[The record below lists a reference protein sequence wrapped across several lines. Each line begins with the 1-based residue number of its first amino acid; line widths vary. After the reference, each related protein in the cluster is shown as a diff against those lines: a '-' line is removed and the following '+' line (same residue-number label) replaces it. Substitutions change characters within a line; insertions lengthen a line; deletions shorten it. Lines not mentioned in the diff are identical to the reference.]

1 MSRSIKPFYP
11 LSLYLLAVILR
22 LVVLNQI
29 AGDDPA
35 FDQHQGSDQT
45 AYVAQAQGLL
55 AGTWPD
61 GPFYFQPLY
70 PFFLGG
76 LHLLAGP
83 DMYSARAAQ
92 AVVLSTGVLICFWL
106 ARRLYSERAAWIA
119 GALYAIYP
127 VFIFYDLVFLGAGL
141 VTLAIL
147 GTAAAL
153 TRWIDTGSWRW
164 AMLAGVL
171 LGVAGGAQPALP
183 VAAVFPA
190 AALVWRY
197 RLKAV
202 KPVFMFA
209 VGLAAALSPYSL
221 WNYRFTG
228 QLTPASTSGALNFYI
243 GNNRHANGQRDN
255 PLAQQATIIEVRQG
269 RTDYMSAALAD
280 IRADPLRAIQLFA
293 RKAGMLWSNPE
304 LAQNVDY
311 YADGTDRSPL
321 LHAIPLNFYFVALM
335 AVAGFILYGRDLR
348 ITVMTMLA
356 VGITA
361 SNALFFISSR
371 QRLPVVPILVVAAG
385 AAIDLLVTTVTT
397 KALFANRKKAFSVGG
412 AFVAS
417 ALFMA
422 VADWATSTLPRPA
435 LVSQLP
441 PGYHS
446 IGAVNAATVSVPD
459 FLPALEPGV
468 PYWVTV
474 YWQASGPLDRDY
486 KTLVQVIDT
495 NGQKWAQGDHVAGET
510 GFQYYQS
517 SRWESGDILR
527 DEFLIIPP
535 DDLPAPFTAKIW
547 IGLYGAD
554 SGERLPAFL
563 PDGSPAPD
571 DVLKTRPI
579 AVTKTEPLTLPP
591 EAQPVGAKVGT
602 ATLAAYQAKPEAQTL
617 TLTLYWQAGE
627 PMAED
632 GIVFVHLFDASGQFV
647 LGADSRP
654 RNGLYSMQ
662 VWQSGE
668 GIVDGHV
675 INLPAD
681 FSPGEYTIKVGAYDS
696 ATLNR
701 LAVRT
706 ANEEFVAD
714 GVLTLGTVAIQK

>member
-1 MSRSIKPFYP
+1 MSRSIKSYYP
-11 LSLYLLAVILR
+11 LGLYLLAVILR
-22 LVVLNQI
+22 LVALYQI

-35 FDQHQGSDQT
+35 FDQHPGSDQT
-45 AYVAQAQGLL
+45 AYVAQAKGLL

-83 DMYSARAAQ
+83 DMCPARAAQ
-92 AVVLSTGVLICFWL
+92 AIVLSTGTLICFWL
-106 ARRLYSERAAWIA
+106 ARRLHGERAAWIA
-119 GALYAIYP
+119 GALYAVYP

-153 TRWIDTGSWRW
+153 TRWVETGSWRW
-164 AMLAGVL
+164 AMLAGAL

-183 VAAVFPA
+183 AAAVFPA
-190 AALVWRY
+190 AALVWQY

-202 KPVFMFA
+202 KPVLMFA
-209 VGLAAALSPYSL
+209 LGLAVALSPYSL

-255 PLAQQATIIEVRQG
+255 PLAQQATIIEVRQE

-311 YADGTDRSPL
+311 YADGRDRSPL
-321 LHAIPLNFYFVALM
+321 LRAIPLNFYWVALM
-335 AVAGFILYGRDLR
+335 AVAGFILYRRDPR
-348 ITVMTMLA
+348 MTAMALLA

-371 QRLPVVPILVVAAG
+371 QRLPVVPILIVTAG
-385 AAIDLLVTTVTT
+385 VAIDLLIITA
-397 KALFANRKKAFSVGG
+397 KALFANRKKALSVGG

-417 ALFMA
+417 VLLLAA
-422 VADWATSTLPRPA
+422 ADWATSTLPRPV

-441 PGYHS
+441 PGYHRL
-446 IGAVNAATVSVPD
+446 GAVNTATVSISD
-459 FLPALEPGV
+459 SLPALEPGA
-468 PYWVTV
+468 PYWITV

-486 KTLVQVIDT
+486 KTLVQVIDA
-495 NGQKWAQGDHVAGET
+495 NGQKWAQGDHTAGET

-517 SRWESGDILR
+517 SRWENGDILR

-535 DDLPAPFTAKIW
+535 DDLPAPFAAQIW
-547 IGLYGAD
+547 IGLYD
-554 SGERLPAFL
+554 PDTGERLPAFL

-571 DVLKTRPI
+571 GVLKTQPV
-579 AVTKTEPLTLPP
+579 AVTKKEPLTLPP
-591 EAQPVGAKVGT
+591 EAQPVNATIGK
-602 ATLAAYQAKPEAQTL
+602 ATLAGYQAALDTLTL
-617 TLTLYWQAGE
+617 TLTLYWQSGG

-632 GIVFVHLFDASGQFV
+632 GVIFVHLFDQSGQFV
-647 LGADSRP
+647 LGADSKP
-654 RNGLYSMQ
+654 RNGLYSTQ

-668 GIVDGHV
+668 GVVDEHRV
-675 INLPAD
+675 DLPSNLP
-681 FSPGEYTIKVGAYDS
+681 PGEYTIKVGAYDS

-701 LAVRT
+701 LAVIT
-706 ANEEFVAD
+706 ANGESVAD
-714 GVLTLGTVAIQK
+714 GVLTLGTVAVQK

>member
-1 MSRSIKPFYP
+1 MSRSIKSYYP
-11 LSLYLLAVILR
+11 LGLYLLAVILR

-29 AGDDPA
+29 AGNDPA
-35 FDQHQGSDQT
+35 FDQHEGSDQT
-45 AYVAQAQGLL
+45 AYVAQAKGLL

-76 LHLLAGP
+76 LHLIVGP
-83 DMYSARAAQ
+83 DMYPARAAQ

-106 ARRLYSERAAWIA
+106 ARRLYGERAAWIA

-147 GTAAAL
+147 GMTAAL
-153 TRWIDTGSWRW
+153 TLWIDTGSWRW

-197 RLKAV
+197 RLKVV
-202 KPVFMFA
+202 KPVLMFA

-293 RKAGMLWSNPE
+293 RKTGMLWSNPE
-304 LAQNVDY
+304 LSQNVDY
-311 YADGTDRSPL
+311 YADGTDRSSL
-321 LHAIPLNFYFVALM
+321 LRAIPLNFYFVALM
-335 AVAGFILYGRDLR
+335 AVAGFILYRRDLR
-348 ITVMTMLA
+348 ITAMALLA
-356 VGITA
+356 AGITV

-385 AAIDLLVTTVTT
+385 AAIDLLITTVTT
-397 KALFANRKKAFSVGG
+397 KALFANRKKALLVGG
-412 AFVAS
+412 AFVGS
-417 ALFMA
+417 VLLLA

-446 IGAVNAATVSVPD
+446 IGAVNATTVSAPD

-486 KTLVQVIDT
+486 KTLIQVIDT
-495 NGQKWAQGDHVAGET
+495 NGQKWAQGDHMAGET

-517 SRWESGDILR
+517 SHWEKGDILR

-535 DDLPAPFTAKIW
+535 DDLPAPFAAQIW
-547 IGLYGAD
+547 IGLYDAD
-554 SGERLPAFL
+554 SGERRPAFL
-563 PDGSPAPD
+563 PGGSPAPD
-571 DVLKTRPI
+571 GVLKTQLV
-579 AVTKTEPLTLPP
+579 AVTKAEPLTVPP
-591 EAQPVGAKVGT
+591 EAQPVNAKIGN
-602 ATLAAYQAKPEAQTL
+602 AALAAYQAKLEGSTL
-617 TLTLYWQAGE
+617 NLTLYWRSGG

-632 GIVFVHLFDASGQFV
+632 GVIFIHLFDASGQFV

-654 RNGLYSMQ
+654 RNGSYLTQ
-662 VWQSGE
+662 VWQNGE
-668 GIVDGHV
+668 GILDEHR
-675 INLPAD
+675 IDLPND
-681 FSPGEYTIKVGAYDS
+681 LPPGEYTIKVGVYDS

-701 LAVRT
+701 LAAQT
-706 ANEEFVAD
+706 ANGEIATD
-714 GVLTLGTVAIQK
+714 GVLTLGSTKIQK